1 MDKNKNKIQKIYSR
15 NVLKIPKIQYFKM
28 NKNNKNF
35 DKRKVKKILKILI
48 IVTIALM
55 VVNTVINIIE
65 PIIDIQSIVM
75 AKSVATKIS
84 NEQAKKV
91 MEDYKYEDLVN
102 ITKDNNGNI
111 TMISA
116 NVITVNKMVSDISL
130 LIQKELDKIE
140 NTKMYI
146 RLGTFTGSK
155 ILSGRGP
162 KIEIIIFG
170 IGDVQTEL
178 KSEFN
183 AAGINQTIHRIYL
196 EIKTNVIILT
206 PINNLQ
212 EEITTQVLLAE
223 GVIIG
228 EIPSTYYNLEGLTK
242 DNTIDVIQ

>member
-1 MDKNKNKIQKIYSR
+1 MDKNKIQKIYSR

-28 NKNNKNF
+28 NKNNKNL
-35 DKRKVKKILKILI
+35 DKQKAKKILKILI

-55 VVNTVINIIE
+55 VVNSVINIIE

-116 NVITVNKMVSDISL
+116 NVVTVNKMVSDISL

-178 KSEFN
+178 KSEFDS
-183 AAGINQTIHRIYL
+183 AGINQTIHRIYL
-196 EIKTNVIILT
+196 EVKTNVIILT

-242 DNTIDVIQ
+242 DNTIDNCK